1 MVTISSELI
10 NTWIISLLWPLTR
23 LLGLMATAPILSDR
37 SIPKRIKLGFGL
49 VFTFIIM
56 PTLPEIPKF
65 EIFSL
70 QGLLIL
76 VQQMIIG
83 LAMGFC
89 VRLVFSAIGVAGQL
103 IGMSMGLGFATFFDP
118 QTQSQSTAISQFL
131 TMLLMLIFLSLDG
144 HLMMITALANSF
156 VTMPIAVEGGGISPM
171 KIVTW
176 GETIFSTGVLLA
188 LPAVAALLITNM
200 ALGILTRTA
209 PQLNLFGIGFP
220 VTMSIGFL
228 VLALA
233 LQGMLMPMKNMVQE
247 SIEYMQEIAVP
258 EIAANTG
265 NNIKSK

>member
-1 MVTISSELI
+1 MISFSSELV
-10 NTWIISLLWPLTR
+10 NSWIISLLWPLTR
-23 LLGLMATAPILSDR
+23 VLGVIATAPILSDR
-37 SIPKRIKLGFGL
+37 SIPIRIKLGFG
-49 VFTFIIM
+49 IIITLIII
-56 PTLPEIPKF
+56 PTLPAIPHF

-89 VRLVFSAIGVAGQL
+89 VRLVFSAVGIAGQL

-118 QTQSQSTAISQFL
+118 QTQGQSTAISQFL
-131 TMLLMLIFLSLDG
+131 TLLLMLVFLSLDG
-144 HLMMITALANSF
+144 HLMMITALVNSF
-156 VTMPIAVEGGGISPM
+156 VSMPIVVDGAGISPM
-171 KIVTW
+171 KIAMW

-220 VTMSIGFL
+220 VTLSIGFL

-233 LQGMLMPMKNMVQE
+233 LQGMLMPMKQMVQD
-247 SIEYMQEIAVP
+247 SIEYMQEIAITKIVTEP
-258 EIAANTG
+258 
-265 NNIKSK
+265 S